1 MRRVLRGGLQFD
13 RFSGLYLWALFIL
26 VFALWEP
33 HTFPTM
39 DTVHSVATQQA
50 IEAML
55 ALALIIPLAAGCYD
69 LSVGATVNFSTI
81 LVVVL
86 QVNEHWSMGTAIAV
100 TVPCCAVIG
109 LVNGFLVVKLGVNS
123 FIATLGVGAVVGAL
137 QEIVSNENQPLP
149 PQGSAWNNLAQRQ
162 LLGFP
167 AVCWYLLILAFV
179 VWWVLA
185 HTPAGR
191 YLHAIGGN
199 PEAARLSG
207 VAVGR
212 WTWLSFVASAS
223 ICGFA
228 GVLYA
233 SLSGPSL
240 DFGAGLLLPAFA
252 AAFLGSTQL
261 LPGRFNV
268 WGTMIAVYVL
278 ATGVEGLQLVTSVQW
293 LSDMFNGVALVAAV
307 AFAVSRQKRTREV
320 ARGATMSD
328 VPPPTDASAT
338 QLAERSDPLPTTGA
352 EV

>member
-1 MRRVLRGGLQFD
+1 MSRRRHGGLQFD

-26 VFALWEP
+26 VFSLWEP

-39 DTVHSVATQQA
+39 GTVHSVATQQA

-55 ALALIIPLAAGCYD
+55 ALGLLIPLAAGCYD

-86 QVNEHWSMGTAIAV
+86 QVNEHWPMWTAIAV
-100 TVPCCAVIG
+100 TVPCCAAIG
-109 LVNGFLVVKLGVNS
+109 LVNGFVVVKLGVNS

-137 QEIVSNENQPLP
+137 QEIVSNQNQPLP
-149 PQGSAWNNLAQRQ
+149 PQSGAWNDLAQRQ

-167 AVCWYLLILAFV
+167 AVCWYLLVLAIV

-191 YLHAIGGN
+191 YLQAIGGN
-199 PEAARLSG
+199 PEASRLSG

-212 WTWLSFVASAS
+212 WTWLSLVASS
-223 ICGFA
+223 TICGVA
-228 GVLYA
+228 GVFYA

-240 DFGAGLLLPAFA
+240 DFGAGLLLPAYA

-268 WGTMIAVYVL
+268 WGTLIAVYVL

-293 LSDMFNGVALVAAV
+293 LSDMFNGVALVSAV
-307 AFAVSRQKRTREV
+307 AFAVWRQRRARE
-320 ARGATMSD
+320 ARR
-328 VPPPTDASAT
+328 SAT
-338 QLAERSDPLPTTGA
+338 IPDELFPPDADPPHRAEPASVAT
-352 EV
+352 

>member
-1 MRRVLRGGLQFD
+1 MRNLLRGGLQFD
-13 RFSGLYLWALFIL
+13 RFSGLYLWALFII
-26 VFALWEP
+26 VFSVWEP
-33 HTFPTM
+33 RTFPTSG
-39 DTVHSVATQQA
+39 TLHSVASQQA

-55 ALALIIPLAAGCYD
+55 ALAVLIPLAAGNYD

-86 QVNEHWSMGTAIAV
+86 QVSEHWSMWTAIAI

-109 LVNGFLVVKLGVNS
+109 TVNGFLVVRLGVNS

-137 QEIVSNENQPLP
+137 QEIISSQNQPLP
-149 PQGSAWNNLAQRQ
+149 PQSSAWNSLAQRQ

-167 AVCWYLLILAFV
+167 AVCWYLLVLAIV

-185 HTPAGR
+185 RTPAGR
-191 YLHAIGGN
+191 YLYAIGGN

-207 VAVGR
+207 VAVGQ
-212 WTWLSFVASAS
+212 WTWLSLVASS
-223 ICGFA
+223 TICGIA

-240 DFGAGLLLPAFA
+240 AFGAGLLLPAYA

-268 WGTMIAVYVL
+268 WGTLIAVYVL

-293 LSDMFNGVALVAAV
+293 LSDMFNGVALVSAV
-307 AFAVSRQKRTREV
+307 AFAVWRQRRAHK
-320 ARGATMSD
+320 ARQYSTIADSTAPPDAEATYLEDS
-328 VPPPTDASAT
+328 SA
-338 QLAERSDPLPTTGA
+338 APSG
-352 EV
+352 